1 MENNPSLKGQGSS
14 GAFNRVHVRVRLITV
29 TPTRAYLLLANVFA
43 FMCKCDVYLYGC
55 VNHITRRSLLEGRW
69 TSCSCL

>member
-29 TPTRAYLLLANVFA
+29 TPTRAYLLLANKGGGPAVV
-43 FMCKCDVYLYGC
+43 VYDAMHDTLGSRAQRAT
-55 VNHITRRSLLEGRW
+55 HLTL
-69 TSCSCL
+69 